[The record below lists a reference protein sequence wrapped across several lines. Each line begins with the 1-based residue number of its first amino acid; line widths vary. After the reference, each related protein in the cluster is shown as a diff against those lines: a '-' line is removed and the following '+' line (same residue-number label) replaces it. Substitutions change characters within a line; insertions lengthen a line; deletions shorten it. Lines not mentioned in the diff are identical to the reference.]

1 MHQDRKVFLCGKKRP
16 NVIAPFFETSKA
28 SRLSLYKPQKAGKEA
43 MPSRQAVVIDAS
55 KKGAFAF
62 APCWG
67 KGNFSRFA
75 IGTKARGDDS
85 DK

>member
-1 MHQDRKVFLCGKKRP
+1 
-16 NVIAPFFETSKA
+16 
-28 SRLSLYKPQKAGKEA
+28 

-75 IGTKARGDDS
+75 IGAEARGDDS